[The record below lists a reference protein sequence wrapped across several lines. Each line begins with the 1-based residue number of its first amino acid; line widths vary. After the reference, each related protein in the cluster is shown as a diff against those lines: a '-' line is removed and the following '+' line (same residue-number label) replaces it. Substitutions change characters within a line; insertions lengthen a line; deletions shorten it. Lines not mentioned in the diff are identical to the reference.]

1 MPARA
6 DRLLDETG
14 WRILDALQ
22 ANARIPFSELGRL
35 VGLSAPAV
43 AERVRRMEDA
53 GLIAGYRVELDLDKL
68 GFPIVAIIRVAAP
81 EEKCPRL
88 KTLAQGLAEV
98 LECHHVTGSDA
109 FVLKVIATSV
119 KHLESIIEAIA
130 RHGGTPATA
139 VVLSSPV
146 DRGATS
152 KLRGRRGRPSDGP
165 QTPAAISVARRA
177 TNGTIRK

>member
-1 MPARA
+1 MT
-6 DRLLDETG
+6 LDEKG

-22 ANARIPFSELGRL
+22 DNARIPFSELGRR

-53 GLIAGYRVELDLDKL
+53 GLITGYRLELGLEKL

-81 EEKCPRL
+81 EEKCARL
-88 KTLAQGLAEV
+88 KALADSLAEV
-98 LECHHVTGSDA
+98 LECHHVTGADA
-109 FVLKVIATSV
+109 YVLKVAATSV
-119 KHLESIIEAIA
+119 KHLESVIEAIA

-152 KLRGRRGRPSDGP
+152 KIRGRRGRAVDL
-165 QTPAAISVARRA
+165 AARRA
-177 TNGTIRK
+177 ANGASRR